1 MDRLSYAFADGITI
15 ARRNVIRIR
24 RVPELAVGALLQP
37 LVMILMFAYVFGGS
51 IAVPGGSYREFL
63 VGGIFA
69 LILTFNSSITGAG
82 LAQDMQAGIINRFR
96 ILPMSRSAV
105 VLGRVVSDLV
115 LNSLSLVVVAASG
128 VVVGWRVHGGVID
141 ALLGFGL
148 LLLFSFALSW
158 VMAYI
163 GLIVPSVE
171 IVNNASLMVIFPLTF
186 IANTLVPSD
195 NLPTVLRTI
204 AEWNPVSTITH
215 AARDLFGNMP
225 ETAAEPSAWPLQ
237 HAEFYTLGW
246 IVAIIA
252 VFAPL
257 AIRRYAAGPSSR

>member
-1 MDRLSYAFADGITI
+1 MERLSYALADGLTI

-37 LVMILMFAYVFGGS
+37 LLMILMFAYVFGGS

-63 VGGIFA
+63 IGGIFA

-105 VLGRVVSDLV
+105 VLGRIVSDLL
-115 LNSLSLVVVAASG
+115 LNSLSLVVVAVTG
-128 VVVGWRVHGGVID
+128 LVVGWRIHDGVTD
-141 ALLGFGL
+141 AALAFGL

-158 VMAYI
+158 IMAYI
-163 GLIVPSVE
+163 GLVVPSVE
-171 IVNNASLMVIFPLTF
+171 VVNNASLMVIFPITF

-204 AEWNPVSTITH
+204 AEWNPVSTISH

-225 ETAAEPSAWPLQ
+225 NSAPEPSAWPLQ
-237 HAEFYTLGW
+237 HAELYTLGW

-257 AIRRYAAGPSSR
+257 AIRRYRSAQLSS